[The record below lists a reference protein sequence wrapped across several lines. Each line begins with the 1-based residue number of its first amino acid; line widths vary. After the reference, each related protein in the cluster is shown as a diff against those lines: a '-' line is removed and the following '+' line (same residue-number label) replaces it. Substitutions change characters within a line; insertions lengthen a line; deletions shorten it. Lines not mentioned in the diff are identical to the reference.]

1 MSTQTEAKGQTRSDP
16 PLIAFE
22 DKLSELCREDKYSE
36 MAESFSTFVK
46 THTGITYLAF
56 EPIPAKVSD
65 HLIKKT
71 QAPSAFMTMTL
82 RHPTWANELGKS
94 LTDPAAFQ
102 NLVKSLESEVVEIAK
117 QTKKLS

>member
-1 MSTQTEAKGQTRSDP
+1 MNTQTEAQGQTRSDP

-36 MAESFSTFVK
+36 MAESFSNFVK
-46 THTGITYLAF
+46 THTGVTYLAF

-71 QAPSAFMTMTL
+71 QSPSAFVTMTL
-82 RHPTWANELGKS
+82 RRPTWTNELAKS
-94 LTDPAAFQ
+94 LSNPTAFQ
-102 NLVKSLESEVVEIAK
+102 DLVKSLESEVVEIAK
-117 QTKKLS
+117 QTKKLN